1 MRIYTTESV
10 VYIRIH
16 YAVYIHECV
25 KYYNIL
31 NMCIYIYITQIYLI
45 PNHTSSITTHF
56 KPGLCSDLGSTTSSP
71 GRLVGGIQTFEL
83 MCVYT

>member
-31 NMCIYIYITQIYLI
+31 NMCIYIYIYYTNIPHTQSYLI
-45 PNHTSSITTHF
+45 DHHSLQTWPLLRPWIHDLFTWPVGWWHPN
-56 KPGLCSDLGSTTSSP
+56 L
-71 GRLVGGIQTFEL
+71 
-83 MCVYT
+83 